1 MKKKHLARVVFI
13 HGVRF
18 SGKDR
23 NMHRL
28 AIAFREAGF
37 CVVIPQ
43 YGYIPAVLIG
53 LFSWL
58 DYRIAQS
65 MSGFIQEDDILVGHS
80 NGATLAYMISKI
92 RKVRGTV
99 LVNAALETN
108 ELPTADFVHIYF
120 NRGDCVAQ
128 WSAIIP
134 FHPWGAM
141 GGLGYEGPDK
151 PGVLNVDCSNPPAP
165 HLPRLNGHSDIF
177 TPGKIRAWSR
187 HMASLVIQVINK
199 GNK

>member
-18 SGKDR
+18 SGNDR
-23 NMHRL
+23 SMHRL
-28 AIAFREAGF
+28 AASFREAGF
-37 CVVIPQ
+37 CVVIPK
-43 YGYIPAVLIG
+43 YGYIPAFLIG
-53 LFSWL
+53 IFSWL

-80 NGATLAYMISKI
+80 NGGTLAYMISKMK
-92 RKVRGTV
+92 KVRGVV
-99 LVNAALETN
+99 LVNPALETYDIPDA
-108 ELPTADFVHIYF
+108 EFVHIYF

-141 GGLGYEGPDK
+141 GGLGYEGPK
-151 PGVLNVDCSNPPAP
+151 QSHVLNVDCSNPPEP
-165 HLPRLNGHSDIF
+165 HLPRLNGHSDVF
-177 TPGKIRAWSR
+177 TPGKVRSWSR
-187 HMASLVIQVINK
+187 YMASLVMQAIK
-199 GNK
+199 GEK